1 MLEEKHHL
9 LKKRLNENLEKKHLV
24 EIRINKQFKKL
35 KRLEISLEKI
45 QAAERS
51 VQPRFAIGT
60 CLNREAE

>member
-1 MLEEKHHL
+1 LS
-9 LKKRLNENLEKKHLV
+9 KKRLNENLEKKHLV

-51 VQPRFAIGT
+51 AQPRFAIGT